1 MTLAINILIALSIV
15 SIIAT
20 AGLAFTF
27 FMLIKDIKG
36 NKDQLISEQL
46 KEILNRL

>member
-1 MTLAINILIALSIV
+1 MMITIKILIALSIV

-20 AGLAFTF
+20 IGIIFTAC
-27 FMLIKDIKG
+27 MLIKDIKE
-36 NKDQLISEQL
+36 NKDEIISEQL

>member
-1 MTLAINILIALSIV
+1 MIAIKIFIVLSIV

-20 AGLAFTF
+20 IGVIFTAW
-27 FMLIKDIKG
+27 MLIKDIKE
-36 NKDQLISEQL
+36 NKEDIISEQL